1 MEIVPTCKQ
10 MPGFCL
16 ACFVLFVVV
25 VVVAVVL
32 FFVFVCLN
40 EDKF

>member
-1 MEIVPTCKQ
+1 MEIVPTYKQ

-25 VVVAVVL
+25 VVAIVL
-32 FFVFVCLN
+32 SFVFVCLN